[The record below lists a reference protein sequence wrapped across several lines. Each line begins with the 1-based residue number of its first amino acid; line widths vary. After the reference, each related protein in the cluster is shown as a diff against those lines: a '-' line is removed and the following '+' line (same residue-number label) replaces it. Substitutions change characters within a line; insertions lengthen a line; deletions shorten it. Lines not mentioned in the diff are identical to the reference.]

1 MPHFSLSF
9 LFLAFLARARGV
21 STPGKRNHFSP
32 LYKFAFLFLLF
43 SDSILVFL
51 QSGQTKDVDHGGCVG
66 DLGVDTTYSPCVAAA
81 GRGRPTTDRPTD
93 LPCVIRTNTGIRSGR
108 EKKDLFVHCTLEN
121 AHDVV
126 SAAAVTSGARS
137 FFSFVGGACPLVAA
151 AAAAARRPRGAE
163 PQFRLAARRALD
175 PDRAM
180 SPTAPSPPPRLA
192 GAAVQV

>member
-1 MPHFSLSF
+1 MWTTVAASATSGLTLLIP
-9 LFLAFLARARGV
+9 LALPPPA
-21 STPGKRNHFSP
+21 
-32 LYKFAFLFLLF
+32 
-43 SDSILVFL
+43 
-51 QSGQTKDVDHGGCVG
+51 G
-66 DLGVDTTYSPCVAAA
+66 DL
-81 GRGRPTTDRPTD
+81 PTD

-126 SAAAVTSGARS
+126 AAAAAAAVTSGARS

-163 PQFRLAARRALD
+163 PQSRLAARRALD
-175 PDRAM
+175 TDRAM
-180 SPTAPSPPPRLA
+180 SPTAPSPPPLLA